1 VTDARVA
8 PSAVAAPAAWT
19 AVLVAVSVVDPA
31 VVGVAGGGGGTGAG
45 AGGVLALDKI
55 AHLLGYA
62 VLALLLARALAP
74 DSLQAW
80 AAVVLVPTAV
90 GALVELLQAGVPART
105 TSIGDGIA
113 NAAGA
118 VLGALVALVA
128 LALRR
133 GRSQTAE

>member
-1 VTDARVA
+1 MTDARVA
-8 PSAVAAPAAWT
+8 PSALVAPVAWT

-31 VVGVAGGGGGTGAG
+31 VFGLAGGGGGTGAG
-45 AGGVLALDKI
+45 AGGVLAVDKV

-74 DSLQAW
+74 DSLRAW

-105 TSIGDGIA
+105 TSLGDGVA
-113 NAAGA
+113 NAVGA
-118 VLGALVALVA
+118 VLGAVVA

-133 GRSQTAE
+133 ARSRTAE